1 MSYDAKK
8 KQKKKYVSS
17 EMVGHH
23 INVTFQIYYYI

>member
-1 MSYDAKK
+1 MSFDAKK
-8 KQKKKYVSS
+8 PEKKYVSS